1 MLNLKN
7 NNHKTGPAPTSYCF
21 DGGTIDQLADGAYLA
36 LKHKKNNK
44 VWGFSLIELVVALGV
59 FSVISMALVGLFVSS
74 LRGERKALNMQ
85 LAQDNARLVMEIMVR
100 ELRDGSNVA
109 FGSDQNVSFNDKNNT
124 PITYSVSACSPPNVT
139 NNCIKRAASGSTIDL
154 GSENV
159 GTTNLKFFGVSSS
172 ASLNQPR
179 VTIFFTM
186 ESGMAPYSSNIN
198 LQTTVSLRNI
208 KLQ

>member
-1 MLNLKN
+1 MFNLKN
-7 NNHKTGPAPTSYCF
+7 NSHKG
-21 DGGTIDQLADGAYLA
+21 
-36 LKHKKNNK
+36 
-44 VWGFSLIELVVALGV
+44 GFSLIELVVALGV

-85 LAQDNARLVMEIMVR
+85 LTQDNARLVMETMVR
-100 ELRDGSNVA
+100 ELRDGSSVVFN
-109 FGSDQNVSFNDKNNT
+109 SDQNLSFNDKNGIS
-124 PITYSVSACSPPNVT
+124 ITYSVGACSPPNVT
-139 NNCIKRAASGSTIDL
+139 NNCIKRTASGSTIDL

-159 GTTNLKFFGVSSS
+159 STTNLKFFGVSSG
-172 ASLNQPR
+172 APLNQPR

-208 KLQ
+208 RL